1 MKKVIKTGMALWVGA
16 VLLCLGSGCA
26 YMHTASINP
35 ETHLAETFTG
45 VVWLNKTALKGLEAH
60 SRKANGSTA
69 AVSIRE
75 GSTETQPEAVKAAG
89 ETLGIALGTAMKY
102 AK

>member
-1 MKKVIKTGMALWVGA
+1 MMGMVAMA
-16 VLLCLGSGCA
+16 VAVMMVFEGCA

-60 SRKANGSTA
+60 SRKANGSSA

-75 GSTETQPEAVKAAG
+75 GSTETQPEALKAAG